1 MNPPQGTAALITES
15 LVVYKGVTDAD
26 GNVAK
31 TTLLCSEIGSAS
43 AYPNFDGN
51 QIILT
56 SGSYKGQARDIN
68 GATNGDAVGT
78 ITVANAFDGKIV
90 SGTSFIITGIRTVP
104 AEVAALQADVG
115 DFSAQSNLKSILAVF
130 GSGWNT
136 DNKDLYVKLITDL
149 LAHGTH
155 GLAALAA
162 YVDCLPTSMGDIVT
176 KDLAHILSDSTAF
189 AGADIANILLD
200 TQLKFA
206 VAGSKT
212 FATGVEKFLNIDSGT
227 DGAEIISITLK
238 GVVGADWTVEL
249 YIPTDDAVASPAAG
263 DKRAEETYVSTDTEA
278 GQLAGIGAIRYNMF
292 LDITNDSAGDDNID
306 EVVVAYR
313 SRGTVT
319 ATWET

>member
-1 MNPPQGTAALITES
+1 LYIRVSAALITES

-26 GNVAK
+26 GNAAK
-31 TTLLCSEIGSAS
+31 TTLLCSAIGSAS
-43 AYPNFDGN
+43 AYPNFNGN

-115 DFSAQSNLKSILAVF
+115 DFSAQSNLKSLLAVL
-130 GSGWNT
+130 GGGWNT
-136 DNKDLYVKLITDL
+136 ANKTMYALLITDL
-149 LAHGTH
+149 LGHGTH
-155 GLAALAA
+155 GLAALETL
-162 YVDCLPTSMGDIVT
+162 VDDVESLVTTVDGIV
-176 KDLAHILSDSTAF
+176 D
-189 AGADIANILLD
+189 NILLD

-206 VAGSKT
+206 VAGT
-212 FATGVEKFLNIDSGT
+212 HAFTTGLENFLNIDSGT

-238 GVVGADWTVEL
+238 GIVGADWTVEL

-263 DKRAEETYVSTDTEA
+263 DKRAEETYVNTDTEG

-292 LDITNDSAGDDNID
+292 LDITNDSAGDDNVD
-306 EVVVAYR
+306 EVIIAYR

-319 ATWET
+319 ATWE

>member
-26 GNVAK
+26 GNAAK
-31 TTLLCSEIGSAS
+31 TTLLCSAIGSAS

-115 DFSAQSNLKSILAVF
+115 DFSAQSNLKSLLAVL
-130 GSGWNT
+130 GGGWNT
-136 DNKDLYVKLITDL
+136 ANKTMYALLITDL
-149 LAHGTH
+149 LGHGTH
-155 GLAALAA
+155 GLAALETL
-162 YVDCLPTSMGDIVT
+162 VDDVESLVTTVDGIV
-176 KDLAHILSDSTAF
+176 D
-189 AGADIANILLD
+189 NILLD

-206 VAGSKT
+206 VAGT
-212 FATGVEKFLNIDSGT
+212 HAFTTGLENFLNIDSGT

-238 GVVGADWTVEL
+238 GIVGADWTVEL

-263 DKRAEETYVSTDTEA
+263 DKRAEETYVNTDTEG

-292 LDITNDSAGDDNID
+292 LDITNDSAGDDNVD
-306 EVVVAYR
+306 EVIIAYR

-319 ATWET
+319 ATWE

>member
-26 GNVAK
+26 GNAAK
-31 TTLLCSEIGSAS
+31 TTLLCSAIGSAS
-43 AYPNFDGN
+43 AYPNFNGN

-115 DFSAQSNLKSILAVF
+115 DFSAQSNLKSLLAVL
-130 GSGWNT
+130 GGGWNT
-136 DNKDLYVKLITDL
+136 ANKTMYALLITDL
-149 LAHGTH
+149 LGHGTH
-155 GLAALAA
+155 GLAALETL
-162 YVDCLPTSMGDIVT
+162 VDDVESLVTTVDGIV
-176 KDLAHILSDSTAF
+176 D
-189 AGADIANILLD
+189 NILLD

-206 VAGSKT
+206 VAGT
-212 FATGVEKFLNIDSGT
+212 HAFTTGLENFLNIDSGT

-238 GVVGADWTVEL
+238 GIVGADWTVEL

-263 DKRAEETYVSTDTEA
+263 DKRAEETYVNTDTEG

-292 LDITNDSAGDDNID
+292 LDITNDSAGDDNVD
-306 EVVVAYR
+306 EVIIAYR

-319 ATWET
+319 ATWE

>member
-26 GNVAK
+26 GNAAK
-31 TTLLCSEIGSAS
+31 TTLLCSAIGSAS
-43 AYPNFDGN
+43 AYPDFDGN

-78 ITVANAFDGKIV
+78 ITVANAFDGKIL
-90 SGTSFIITGIRTVP
+90 STTSFIITGIRTVP
-104 AEVAALQADVG
+104 AEVAALQALV
-115 DFSAQSNLKSILAVF
+115 
-130 GSGWNT
+130 T
-136 DNKDLYVKLITDL
+136 T
-149 LAHGTH
+149 
-155 GLAALAA
+155 
-162 YVDCLPTSMGDIVT
+162 VDGIV
-176 KDLAHILSDSTAF
+176 D
-189 AGADIANILLD
+189 NILLD

-206 VAGSKT
+206 VAGT
-212 FATGVEKFLNIDSGT
+212 HAFTTGLENFLNIDSGT

-238 GVVGADWTVEL
+238 GIVGADWTVEL

-263 DKRAEETYVSTDTEA
+263 DKRAEETYVNTDTEG

-292 LDITNDSAGDDNID
+292 LDITNDSAGDDNVD
-306 EVVVAYR
+306 EVIIAYR

-319 ATWET
+319 ATWE

>member
-26 GNVAK
+26 GNAAK
-31 TTLLCSEIGSAS
+31 TTLLCSAIGSAS
-43 AYPNFDGN
+43 AYPNFNGN

-115 DFSAQSNLKSILAVF
+115 DFSAQSNLKSLLAVL
-130 GSGWNT
+130 GGGWNT
-136 DNKDLYVKLITDL
+136 ANKTMYALLITDL
-149 LAHGTH
+149 LGHGTH
-155 GLAALAA
+155 GLAALETL
-162 YVDCLPTSMGDIVT
+162 VDDVESLVTTVDGIV
-176 KDLAHILSDSTAF
+176 D
-189 AGADIANILLD
+189 NILLD

-206 VAGSKT
+206 VAGT
-212 FATGVEKFLNIDSGT
+212 HAFTTGLENFLNIDSGT

-238 GVVGADWTVEL
+238 GIVGADWTVEL

-263 DKRAEETYVSTDTEA
+263 DKRAEETYVNTDTEG

-292 LDITNDSAGDDNID
+292 LDITNDSAGDDNVD
-306 EVVVAYR
+306 EVIIAYR
-313 SRGTVT
+313 SRGAVT
-319 ATWET
+319 ATWE